1 MMTTT
6 KIELAL
12 AFQLTGTLIG
22 TPHKYV
28 VKYRV
33 VTSIAPKIGLPD
45 LFNLELASGVTV
57 VSIEMSVMDMATRRV
72 PFTFILHVLLLLQ
85 IILMM
90 FPRMFVTSLV
100 SSTSTSTIRS
110 FAADHN
116 RNWSTRMKHEHSFRS
131 MAATSYHSVHK
142 QQQQQKKKKIRKNTK
157 ISFAKLEDPQVIF
170 ANNHV
175 LVVNKPPGWHSV
187 PNESF
192 SNTSKNMMNHPNN
205 NNKCLLQYLKRKSL
219 GGGSQSDFLLPM
231 HRLDQP
237 CSGCLL
243 YAKTSKAATRI
254 TTAWKQGKVI
264 KEYWCIVQGDLKSMI
279 QRSTPN
285 DSFTS
290 SPFPYTI
297 SGLWTT
303 VASHKPSTSSRSVQI
318 QHISMSSADGSVDT
332 NTTNFP
338 PNTRLCQIQWG
349 PLQTINT
356 SSKRPTL
363 EVIRV
368 QTNTGAKHQIR
379 AMLSYLLQ
387 SPIVGDYR
395 YGYNQQSI
403 GKVSRSTTAGVSH
416 GSAPM
421 LPDQSV
427 ALHARAL
434 LIPTSLGNTTLPIF
448 VAPIPATWVN
458 TFGLLLEDDRIKN
471 DTISL

>member
-1 MMTTT
+1 MSEA
-6 KIELAL
+6 K
-12 AFQLTGTLIG
+12 
-22 TPHKYV
+22 
-28 VKYRV
+28 
-33 VTSIAPKIGLPD
+33 
-45 LFNLELASGVTV
+45 TV
-57 VSIEMSVMDMATRRV
+57 PRRI
-72 PFTFILHVLLLLQ
+72 PFTFILHQIL
-85 IILMM
+85 IILVMLHKM
-90 FPRMFVTSLV
+90 YVTSLV
-100 SSTSTSTIRS
+100 GSSSTIRS
-110 FAADHN
+110 YADHN
-116 RNWSTRMKHEHSFRS
+116 RNWFARMKHKHSFRS
-131 MAATSYHSVHK
+131 MATTSTSYNSDHK
-142 QQQQQKKKKIRKNTK
+142 QQQKKKKIKRKTK

-170 ANNHV
+170 SNNHV
-175 LVVNKPPGWHSV
+175 LVINKPPGWHSV

-192 SNTSKNMMNHPNN
+192 SYTSKNVSHPNN
-205 NNKCLLQYLKRKSL
+205 NSKCLLQHLKWKSL

-279 QRSTPN
+279 QLSTPN
-285 DSFTS
+285 TSFTS
-290 SPFPYTI
+290 SSFPYSI
-297 SGLWTT
+297 SGLWMTS
-303 VASHKPSTSSRSVQI
+303 ASHKPSTSSRSVQMQPI
-318 QHISMSSADGSVDT
+318 PMPSADGSVDT
-332 NTTNFP
+332 DATNLP

-379 AMLSYLLQ
+379 AMLSFLLQ

-395 YGYNQQSI
+395 YGYNQKSM
-403 GKVSRSTTAGVSH
+403 GKGGSSTTASVSR
-416 GSAPM
+416 GCAPM

-427 ALHARAL
+427 ALHARSL
-434 LIPTSLGNTTLPIF
+434 LIPTSLGNTTLPLF
-448 VAPIPATWVN
+448 VAPIPAMWAN
-458 TFGLLLEDDRIKN
+458 TFGLLSQDDRMKN